1 MGQNVEVLVGHAQQ
15 ISIKFEDSDL
25 INLDVFPFVDM
36 MSPNMKITRYN
47 RGEQF
52 QSGAAERKPGTEIRT
67 SMVERDSINPIT
79 SQFAASDFITRE
91 DMRDAGLPANMSPP
105 IDLATDSIEKNAKD
119 LDLRREIAVAD
130 HIFAETWE
138 DGFAGGKDIA
148 GAWAPAATST
158 FFADFDVALIALKKA
173 GVNPKKLRL
182 ELDFGT
188 MQTLKR
194 TDDLRD
200 QVKHVSAESITAD
213 SLARI
218 LQIEKVIVGGSIKN
232 TAQAKAGTDAFSS
245 QYIWEKNATKGSAFL
260 YAFMPPTRKS
270 LNAGVQPRSK
280 LDNRQFRITE
290 TYFDN
295 KKKATFYDSME
306 ETDIITT
313 ATGAGYLMIDTI
325 LT

>member
-15 ISIKFEDSDL
+15 ISIRFSDDEL

-67 SMVERDSINPIT
+67 TMVERDSINPKT
-79 SQFAASDFITRE
+79 TQFAASDFITRE

-105 IDLATDSIEKNAKD
+105 IDIAADSIMKNSKD

-130 HIFAETWE
+130 HIFADTWE
-138 DGFAGGKDIA
+138 DGVSGGKDIA

-158 FFADFDVALIALKKA
+158 FFADLDVAIIALKKA
-173 GVNPKKLRL
+173 GVNPKTLRL
-182 ELDFGT
+182 ALDFGT

-194 TDDLRD
+194 IDDLRE
-200 QVKHVSAESITAD
+200 QVKHVSADSITAD

-218 LQIEKVIVGGSIKN
+218 LQIDKVIVGGSIKN
-232 TAQAKAGTDAFSS
+232 TAQAKAGTDAFTGA
-245 QYIWEKNATKGSAFL
+245 YIWEKTATKGSAFL

-280 LDNRQFRITE
+280 LDNKQFRITE

-295 KKKATFYDSME
+295 KKKATFYDYFFFVIS
-306 ETDIITT
+306 IIH
-313 ATGAGYLMIDTI
+313 
-325 LT
+325 